1 MELYC
6 CSWNPLNLLF
16 NLDLKAAVKNLYKPQ
31 QVLHKAAKQMHVI
44 TLKQMPSL
52 SYICSSSLPRGLNEL

>member
-6 CSWNPLNLLF
+6 CSWNSLNLLF

-31 QVLHKAAKQMHVI
+31 QVLHKAAK
-44 TLKQMPSL
+44 
-52 SYICSSSLPRGLNEL
+52 